1 MKRNHLLSLVLSAA
15 LCAGMLA
22 GCNSGM
28 PSSSTGSSG
37 AAGGSQA
44 ASGDTI
50 KVGILAPLT
59 GDAAQYGIAASNAAK
74 LYFDQ
79 LNAAGGV
86 NGKSIEYILLDEK
99 GQAADAVVAY
109 NNLLEQGVTAIVG
122 DVTTAPTIAV
132 AVESASANIPMITG
146 SATAAA
152 VTVDPD
158 TNAVRSNVFRSCF
171 IDPFQGEKM
180 ASF

>member
-86 NGKSIEYILLDEK
+86 NGKSIEYILLDRK
-99 GQAADAVVAY
+99 STRL
-109 NNLLEQGVTAIVG
+109 N
-122 DVTTAPTIAV
+122 
-132 AVESASANIPMITG
+132 SSH
-146 SATAAA
+146 
-152 VTVDPD
+152 
-158 TNAVRSNVFRSCF
+158 
-171 IDPFQGEKM
+171 
-180 ASF
+180 